1 MRIGTMDGVLSG
13 QYGEFTWNDLYPIAE
28 ALGFEGIELGVRE
41 DYDQTALWDK
51 SGRRALLELS
61 QETGV
66 STSSICLHSY
76 WHYSFADPDEAIRQ
90 RAGAIAREAAK
101 AAAELEAANILIP
114 LTIPD
119 GVDDAAARD
128 RWVEGIR
135 SVAGAAESAGVRF
148 CLENVGKSFGNTP
161 QQISEIVD
169 AVDSP
174 AVGVYYD
181 PGNAVHSGLD
191 PLQGVELLGARI
203 AQVHVKEVGGA
214 MIGEGHVPWVEIIAA
229 LGQAGYGGWLT
240 LETDPTDDPPGA
252 AMRNLATLQ
261 QLLSDAL

>member
-13 QYGEFTWNDLYPIAE
+13 QYGEFTWNDLYPIAQ

-61 QETGV
+61 HETGV

-76 WHYSFADPDEAIRQ
+76 WHYSFAHPDEAIRQ

-101 AAAELEAANILIP
+101 AAAELEASNILIP
-114 LTIPD
+114 LTVPD

-128 RWVEGIR
+128 RWVEGIG

-169 AVDSP
+169 AISSP

-191 PLQGVELLGARI
+191 PLQGVELFGARI
-203 AQVHVKEVGGA
+203 AQIHVKEVGGA
-214 MIGEGHVPWVEIIAA
+214 LIGEGHAPWGEIITA
-229 LGQAGYGGWLT
+229 LNQAGYDGWLT